1 MLSFCGAEI
10 DAKDK
15 ISAYF
20 KLHTTIVATL
30 SKKFDMQH
38 NFPISYEKS
47 RTGAPYS
54 DSTAKEK
61 VKTVVSTD
69 CPAGQGRAAAV
80 DLLIA

>member
-20 KLHTTIVATL
+20 KLHTIVATL

-38 NFPISYEKS
+38 NFPINYEKS
-47 RTGAPYS
+47 RTGALYS

-69 CPAGQGRAAAV
+69 CPAGQGRGAAV